1 LASAD
6 RRAIADTG
14 SAIWPMGG
22 VAVAGDRGR
31 VIAIAEPT
39 REQLVPAARLLGEVL
54 GFEPADAVPAWLML
68 TAAGCGGLV
77 LVACGGDEVVGSS
90 FAIHGVRD
98 GEPFLF
104 SCGLA
109 VAPAFRRRGVA
120 RALKLE
126 QRRRALAAGIDVI
139 RWTAD
144 PHNGPGLALYL
155 SGLGARLTAY
165 HAGLYDGLRSGV
177 VNDDVE
183 IEWRLSG
190 GAVRP
195 APNGTVVRVPGAG
208 VRPAMEAALGRGEVG
223 VAAEPAGAGFVVRF
237 AR

>member
-1 LASAD
+1 MGGSSVARD
-6 RRAIADTG
+6 RR
-14 SAIWPMGG
+14 
-22 VAVAGDRGR
+22 R

-39 REQLVPAARLLGEVL
+39 RDQLVPAARLLGAVL

-77 LVACGGDEVVGSS
+77 LVACSGDEVVGSS

-109 VAPAFRRRGVA
+109 VAPAFRRRGIA

-126 QRRRALAAGIDVI
+126 QRRRALARGIDVI

-144 PHNGPGLALYL
+144 PLNGPGLALYL

-165 HAGLYDGLRSGV
+165 HAGLYDGLRDGV
-177 VNDDVE
+177 PNDDVE
-183 IEWRLSG
+183 IEWRLAG
-190 GAVRP
+190 GPLRS
-195 APNGTVVRVPGAG
+195 APDGTVVEVPGDD
-208 VRPAMEAALGRGEVG
+208 VRRAMEAALARGEVG
-223 VAAEPAGAGFVVRF
+223 VAAEPSGRGFVVRF

>member
-1 LASAD
+1 M
-6 RRAIADTG
+6 
-14 SAIWPMGG
+14 WPMGG
-22 VAVAGDRGR
+22 MAVARDRRR

-77 LVACGGDEVVGSS
+77 LVACSGDEIVGSS
-90 FAIHGVRD
+90 FAVHGVRD

-126 QRRRALAAGIDVI
+126 QRRRALATGIEVI

-144 PHNGPGLALYL
+144 PLNGPGLTLYL

-165 HAGLYDGLRSGV
+165 HAGLYDGLRKGV
-177 VNDDVE
+177 PNDDVE
-183 IEWRLSG
+183 IEWRLTD
-190 GAVRP
+190 GAVRR
-195 APNGTVVRVPGAG
+195 APNGTVVRVPGPA
-208 VRPAMEAALGRGEVG
+208 VRQAMEAALARGETG
-223 VAAEPAGAGFVVRF
+223 VAAEPVGAGFVVRF